1 MVKQFGKQKVVAK
14 MYQNINVKKKYFN
27 KKLLTKI
34 YSVHT
39 KNEMLRQSKNSE
51 TIPDKRTSTLIRL
64 KTRRYKEMLVK
75 KQMKYFDVPLNHA
88 WKVPVLQEILNRINR
103 I

>member
-1 MVKQFGKQKVVAK
+1 
-14 MYQNINVKKKYFN
+14 MYQNINVKKKYFNIN

-51 TIPDKRTSTLIRL
+51 TIPDKRTSTLIR
-64 KTRRYKEMLVK
+64 
-75 KQMKYFDVPLNHA
+75 
-88 WKVPVLQEILNRINR
+88 
-103 I
+103 

>member
-1 MVKQFGKQKVVAK
+1 

-51 TIPDKRTSTLIRL
+51 TIPDKRTSTLIR
-64 KTRRYKEMLVK
+64 
-75 KQMKYFDVPLNHA
+75 
-88 WKVPVLQEILNRINR
+88 
-103 I
+103 

>member
-1 MVKQFGKQKVVAK
+1 MVKQFGKTKNCS
-14 MYQNINVKKKYFN
+14 QNVSKHKCKKKIFN

-51 TIPDKRTSTLIRL
+51 TIPDKRTSTLIR
-64 KTRRYKEMLVK
+64 
-75 KQMKYFDVPLNHA
+75 
-88 WKVPVLQEILNRINR
+88 
-103 I
+103 